1 MAINAISAELL
12 MLCRTLQPD
21 AGSFLMLGRQWLRL
35 VPEEASALQARHGLH
50 LEDLADAKR
59 SDSVYAEPLLERL
72 KFQQVESLDATAYQ
86 GAGLVHDLNTPLP
99 LEHHAKFDWVFD
111 GGSLEHVFD
120 FPTAI
125 RNITAL
131 LKTGGLFITMTPAN
145 NWMGHGFYQF
155 SPELFYRAFCAE
167 HGFRTRFAAL
177 VAHGPPPVFHAL
189 RDPAKTGHRA
199 QINPPGRMSLLFVAE
214 KLSATASIKEVQQS
228 DYSARW
234 KDGREKPATSS
245 AARKAPGGLKALIP
259 ASLREKVSSWRI
271 QRRRLQEGARGM
283 SRHES
288 LSSAWAAALASQ

>member
-21 AGSFLMLGRQWLRL
+21 AADFLMLGRQWLRL
-35 VPEEASALQARHGLH
+35 VPEEASALQARHGLR
-50 LEDLADAKR
+50 LDDLADARR

-72 KFQQVESLDATAYQ
+72 KFRRIESLDATAYQ

-99 LEHHAKFDWVFD
+99 AAHHAQYDWVLD

-125 RNITAL
+125 RNVGSL
-131 LKTGGLFITMTPAN
+131 LRPGGLFITMTPAN

-155 SPELFYRAFCAE
+155 SPELFYRVFSEA
-167 HGFRTRFAAL
+167 HGFRARFAAL
-177 VAHGPPPVFHAL
+177 VSHGTPNVFHAL
-189 RDPAKTGHRA
+189 RDPAETGHRA

-214 KLSATASIKEVQQS
+214 KTSPQAAITSVQQS

-234 KDGREKPATSS
+234 KDTASQAVSEPPAVRS
-245 AARKAPGGLKALIP
+245 GGLKALFPSAVRDKIS
-259 ASLREKVSSWRI
+259 AWRTS
-271 QRRRLQEGARGM
+271 RRRLREGARGM
-283 SRHES
+283 TRHAS
-288 LSSAWAAALASQ
+288 LQAAWSASLGSK